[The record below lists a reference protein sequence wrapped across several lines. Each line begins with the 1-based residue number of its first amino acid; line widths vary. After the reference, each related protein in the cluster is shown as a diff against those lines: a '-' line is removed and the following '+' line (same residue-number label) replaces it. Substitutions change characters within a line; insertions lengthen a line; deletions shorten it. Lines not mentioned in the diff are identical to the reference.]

1 MSSSKGN
8 VLSIG
13 RILEVVPPE
22 VLRYMVIRER
32 PQRTINFDPGRP
44 LLKLVDE
51 MDDPEA
57 SGVDQRALELSRA
70 AGFQPVGV
78 PFAHLV
84 SVFQAAGFDTD
95 KSVEILRRTG
105 YPDADPA
112 AVAGR
117 MGYARNWLE
126 AFAPDELR
134 FSVQPELP
142 PETDEL
148 DAEQREFLARLAQRL
163 DPAMGAKEIHD
174 LVYELASEFP
184 QVKPAALFRAI
195 YVSLLGK
202 PRGPRA
208 GWFIELLG
216 PEFCATRFKEASGG

>member
-1 MSSSKGN
+1 
-8 VLSIG
+8 
-13 RILEVVPPE
+13 
-22 VLRYMVIRER
+22 
-32 PQRTINFDPGRP
+32 
-44 LLKLVDE
+44 

-70 AGFQPVGV
+70 AGFQPLGV

-84 SVFQAAGFDTD
+84 SVFQAAGFDTH

-163 DPAMGAKEIHD
+163 DAAMGAKEIHD